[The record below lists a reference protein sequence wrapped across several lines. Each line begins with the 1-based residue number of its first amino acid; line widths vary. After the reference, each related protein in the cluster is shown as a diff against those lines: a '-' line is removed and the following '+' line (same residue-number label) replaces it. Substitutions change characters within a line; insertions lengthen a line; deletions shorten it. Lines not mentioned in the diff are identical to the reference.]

1 MRKLKWRE
9 QFQIRGV
16 VGSVAPKNIKY
27 AGLPEGS
34 YTLSK
39 PYFEAGA
46 GIENIFKVIRIDAIW
61 RLSYLNHLRASNFG
75 VFVSLQFD
83 F

>member
-9 QFQIRGV
+9 QAQIRGV
-16 VGSVAPKNIKY
+16 VGSLASKNSKY
-27 AGLPEGS
+27 AVLPPGS

-46 GIENIFKVIRIDAIW
+46 GIENIFKIIRVDAIW
-61 RLSYLNHLRASNFG
+61 RLSYLKHERASKFG